1 MPNNNATLDALVSVI
16 KTLQERIDRDHATI
30 GSNETRT
37 RNALIDPLLGALGWA
52 DPSVV
57 TSEYLIRYGSR
68 AADYVVADYALHTPG
83 QRARPFAFI
92 EAKRMREDL
101 SDEHLDQALTYAYRD
116 SVKYVGL
123 TNGDRWELY
132 EIIEDGYRPILN
144 VSIRD
149 ESAFDCAVKLLP
161 LKRGTETFED
171 IEDFGDMGDLE
182 ATEEIG
188 QTFYHHLG
196 VKPSASLEEIR
207 KAYRRRVRQ
216 VHPDISPDENANE
229 KAQGI
234 IEAYSVLRDPIK
246 RSEYDRELVAQ
257 EAACHETTS
266 HTRQAAPSP
275 PQRNSDRS
283 SARAERR
290 SYADPAR
297 AVDMGKVLS
306 WSVFSIV
313 LFGIIGYVIGFRAA
327 QPVLDGVAG
336 TVGILV
342 VGSVAS
348 VAAVAVLPR
357 LRWEQLSLGWL
368 RSAEAYVKRTLIWS
382 CGCIVACG
390 VLGGVLGYAAGFRT
404 AQLIY
409 DMLAVVGTIVIVILV
424 AVALVLIIFA
434 LHGASQRHGR
444 R

>member
-1 MPNNNATLDALVSVI
+1 MPNDNTTLDKLASVI
-16 KTLQERIDRDHATI
+16 ETLREHINRDYAT
-30 GSNETRT
+30 SQNETRT
-37 RNALIDPLLGALGWA
+37 RTVLINPLLGALGWS
-52 DPSVV
+52 DPSVI
-57 TSEYLIRYGSR
+57 TSEYSIGYGR
-68 AADYVVADYALHTPG
+68 GLADYALHPTG
-83 QRARPFAFI
+83 QKGRPIAFI
-92 EAKRMREDL
+92 EAKRLREPL
-101 SDEHLDQALTYAYRD
+101 NDEHLNQALKYASKRN
-116 SVKYVGL
+116 SVRYVGL
-123 TNGDRWELY
+123 TNGDRWEFY
-132 EIIEDGYRPILN
+132 
-144 VSIRD
+144 
-149 ESAFDCAVKLLP
+149 
-161 LKRGTETFED
+161 ETFED
-171 IEDFGDMGDLE
+171 GWGLILNISIREASASSCAAKLLSFKRLVEGLEDVKDPENMGDLE

-196 VKPSASLEEIR
+196 VKPSASPEEIR

-229 KAQGI
+229 KAQRT

-246 RSEYDRELVAQ
+246 RSEYDRELVAE

-283 SARAERR
+283 SARAERH
-290 SYADPAR
+290 SYANTAR
-297 AVDMGKVLS
+297 AVDMSIVLS

-327 QPVLDGVAG
+327 QPVLNGISG
-336 TVGILV
+336 TVGTLV

-348 VAAVAVLPR
+348 VATVAVLLHLP
-357 LRWEQLSLGWL
+357 WERLSLGWL
-368 RSAEAYVKRTLIWS
+368 RSAEGYVKRTLIWS
-382 CGCIVACG
+382 CGCIVASG

-404 AQLIY
+404 AQPIY

-434 LHGASQRHGR
+434 LIRASQR
-444 R
+444 